1 MTRPDPL
8 KKNLITNFLFLL
20 FLTLFAAMVKYF
32 NKEGNFGQT
41 GYESF
46 ALGFAMLA
54 AYSAAQLLK
63 TVGIPVISG
72 YIFSG
77 MVAGPYITG
86 FLDLEMVYKFSLIND
101 LALSFIA
108 MAAGGALKIE
118 SLKKRSKAISLNTF
132 FQSIM
137 IFLFVYYFIIFAG
150 HYFQFIQ
157 NLTHP
162 QVIAFAVLLGV
173 IAIARSPSSTIAII
187 NECRASGPFTDTI
200 LGVTIVMDVVIII
213 FFTIALTAVQV
224 ILAESYA
231 VDYLAFSI
239 LFCAIA
245 ISLLIGGLLGKFISF
260 YIKSAGHDLAL
271 FLLFISFTVS
281 KTCMAVNPLMETYFN
296 IDFHLE
302 PLLICMSTGFTV
314 QNFSRE
320 GKLFLG
326 SLENVSLPIYL
337 LFFTLA
343 GAALDIKALRICWPL
358 ALCIAMVRIFGIF
371 TATWIVGS
379 LNKDP
384 VKHKMNAWM
393 AYITQAGV
401 AIGLAQIATRQS
413 SEIGGYLS
421 TIVLAVITI
430 NQIIGPIT
438 FKIAL
443 RNVDEITSTSRRT
456 DLG

>member
-8 KKNLITNFLFLL
+8 QKNLITNCLFLL
-20 FLTLFAAMVKYF
+20 FLTLFAAVVNYL
-32 NKEGNFGQT
+32 NKEGNCGRT

-46 ALGFAMLA
+46 ALGFVMLA
-54 AYSAAQLLK
+54 AYSAAQLFK

-77 MVAGPYITG
+77 MIAGPYITG
-86 FLDLEMVYKFSLIND
+86 FLDLEMVYKFSLVDD

-118 SLKKRSKAISLNTF
+118 SLKKRSKAIFLNTF
-132 FQSIM
+132 LQSII
-137 IFLFVYYFIIFAG
+137 IFLFVYHFIIFAG

-173 IAIARSPSSTIAII
+173 ISIARSPSSTIAII
-187 NECRASGPFTDTI
+187 NEYHASGPFTDTI
-200 LGVTIVMDVVIII
+200 LGVTIVMDVFIII
-213 FFTIALTAVQV
+213 FFTIAMTTVQV

-245 ISLLIGGLLGKFISF
+245 ISFLIGGLLGKFISF

-271 FLLFISFTVS
+271 TLLFISFTVS
-281 KTCMAVNPLMETYFN
+281 KTCMAINPLMETYFN

-302 PLLICMSTGFTV
+302 PLLICMSAGFTV

-326 SLENVSLPIYL
+326 SLERVSLPIYL

-343 GAALDIKALRICWPL
+343 GAALDIKALRMCWPL
-358 ALCIAMVRIFGIF
+358 ALCIAMVRVFGIF
-371 TATWIVGS
+371 MATWIAGS

-384 VKHKMNAWM
+384 VKHKRNAWM
-393 AYITQAGV
+393 TYITQAGV
-401 AIGLAQIATRQS
+401 AIGLAQIAARQS
-413 SEIGGYLS
+413 REIGGYLS

-443 RNVDEITSTSRRT
+443 RVTGEAQEE
-456 DLG
+456 